1 MENKTQKS
9 IQKSLKVI
17 PLGGLGEVGK
27 NMTLLEYDNKI
38 LIIDMGLKFPGEG
51 SPGIDYIIPNTSYL
65 EKRKKDIVGIVIT
78 HGHYDHIGAIP
89 YLIEKVDKNTQIFAG
104 GLSKGIILRRHEE
117 FPGKQKLNINK
128 IKNGDKISLK
138 PFDIEF
144 VRMNHN
150 IPDNFGLF
158 IQTPVGNIF
167 FTSDFKFDK
176 NPVNEPATDF
186 QKLKSIGEKGVVLLM
201 SDSTGAE
208 EEGFSLSE
216 KDIMNNLEN
225 IFQKSKGRIIMSTFS
240 SLINRIQQAITLS
253 EKYNRKVVIEGFS
266 MKNNIE
272 MAKNLG
278 YIKMKESTCIEAKKI
293 KSFPDSKITII
304 CTGAQGEDN
313 AALMRIANKEHRLLR
328 FKPNDTVVFSS
339 SVIPGNE
346 RSVQTVKDNILR
358 QGTNVFHYKMMD
370 IHAGGHA
377 QKEELKKM
385 IEMIRPKFFI
395 PIHGQYS
402 MLIEHAKLAEATGIP
417 KKNIVVAENGDVVTL
432 NKTKISLVKS
442 KVETNYVMVDGLGVG
457 DVGKIVLRDR
467 NVLAADG
474 IFVVIAVIDRKTG
487 RVKGSP
493 DIISRGF
500 VYLRE
505 SQALLAETRKR
516 TIAIINK
523 ASGGQIVNWAHIKNE
538 VKNKIG
544 GFLYSKTERRPM
556 ILPVIIEV

>member
-1 MENKTQKS
+1 
-9 IQKSLKVI
+9 
-17 PLGGLGEVGK
+17 
-27 NMTLLEYDNKI
+27 
-38 LIIDMGLKFPGEG
+38 
-51 SPGIDYIIPNTSYL
+51 
-65 EKRKKDIVGIVIT
+65 
-78 HGHYDHIGAIP
+78 
-89 YLIEKVDKNTQIFAG
+89 
-104 GLSKGIILRRHEE
+104 
-117 FPGKQKLNINK
+117 
-128 IKNGDKISLK
+128 
-138 PFDIEF
+138 
-144 VRMNHN
+144 MNHN

-186 QKLKSIGEKGVVLLM
+186 QKLKSIGEKGV
-201 SDSTGAE
+201 
-208 EEGFSLSE
+208 FSLSE

>member
-1 MENKTQKS
+1 
-9 IQKSLKVI
+9 
-17 PLGGLGEVGK
+17 
-27 NMTLLEYDNKI
+27 
-38 LIIDMGLKFPGEG
+38 
-51 SPGIDYIIPNTSYL
+51 
-65 EKRKKDIVGIVIT
+65 
-78 HGHYDHIGAIP
+78 
-89 YLIEKVDKNTQIFAG
+89 
-104 GLSKGIILRRHEE
+104 
-117 FPGKQKLNINK
+117 
-128 IKNGDKISLK
+128 
-138 PFDIEF
+138 
-144 VRMNHN
+144 
-150 IPDNFGLF
+150 
-158 IQTPVGNIF
+158 
-167 FTSDFKFDK
+167 
-176 NPVNEPATDF
+176 
-186 QKLKSIGEKGVVLLM
+186 
-201 SDSTGAE
+201 
-208 EEGFSLSE
+208 
-216 KDIMNNLEN
+216 
-225 IFQKSKGRIIMSTFS
+225 MSTFS

>member
-186 QKLKSIGEKGVVLLM
+186 QKLKSIGEKGVLLLM

>member
-9 IQKSLKVI
+9 SQKSLKVI

-104 GLSKGIILRRHEE
+104 GLAKGIILRRHEE

-186 QKLKSIGEKGVVLLM
+186 QKLKSIGEKGVLLLM

>member
-104 GLSKGIILRRHEE
+104 GLAKGIILRRHEE

>member
-9 IQKSLKVI
+9 SQKSLKVI

-186 QKLKSIGEKGVVLLM
+186 QKLKSIGDKGVLLLM

-208 EEGFSLSE
+208 EDGFSLSE
-216 KDIMNNLEN
+216 KDIMDNLEN

>member
-9 IQKSLKVI
+9 SQKSLKVI

-186 QKLKSIGEKGVVLLM
+186 QKLKSIGEKGVLLLM

-208 EEGFSLSE
+208 EDGFSLSE

>member
-9 IQKSLKVI
+9 SQKSLKVI

-104 GLSKGIILRRHEE
+104 GLAKGIILRRHEE

>member
-1 MENKTQKS
+1 
-9 IQKSLKVI
+9 
-17 PLGGLGEVGK
+17 
-27 NMTLLEYDNKI
+27 MTLLEYDNKI

-186 QKLKSIGEKGVVLLM
+186 QKLKSIGDKGVLLLM

-208 EEGFSLSE
+208 EDGFSLSE
-216 KDIMNNLEN
+216 KDIMDNLEN

-278 YIKMKESTCIEAKKI
+278 YIKMKEGTCIEVKKI

-402 MLIEHAKLAEATGIP
+402 MLIEHAKLAEATIP

-432 NKTKISLVKS
+432 NKAKISLAKS

-516 TIAIINK
+516 TIEIINK